1 MGDVQYKPGHYWDWR
16 ECAWVAY
23 SSREPVAAIPAPA
36 EPGDDMVAEV
46 AEADAP
52 AG

>member
-16 ECAWVAY
+16 ECGWVRY
-23 SSREPVAAIPAPA
+23 SSREQLPVVPMPT
-36 EPGDDMVAEV
+36 EPVDDKVAEV
-46 AEADAP
+46 TEADAP